1 MSRVILLRHGESE
14 WNLAN
19 RFTGWT
25 DVDLSEAG
33 RAQAWAAGEA
43 LATAGLLPQV
53 TFTSVLTRAIR
64 TLWLALD
71 ASDRMWLPVHR
82 DWRLNERHYGAL
94 QGENKAE
101 FERRYGAEQ
110 VHAWRRSYATR
121 PPDLEWDDERHPRFD
136 PRYAALEPG
145 QLPAAESLAD
155 TVTRVRPWWSDTL
168 RPCIEAGRDALV
180 VAHGNSLRALIK
192 DLEGYSDE
200 GIAGLNVPLAEP
212 LIYEFDRAGELVD
225 KTTLTLSEE

>member
-25 DVDLSEAG
+25 DVDLSDTG
-33 RAQAWAAGEA
+33 RRQAWAAGEA
-43 LATAGLLPQV
+43 LARAELLPTV

-71 ASDRMWLPVHR
+71 ASDRMWLPVTR

-94 QGENKAE
+94 QGENKKE
-101 FERRYGAEQ
+101 FEARYGAEQ

-121 PPDLEWDDERHPRFD
+121 PPELDGTDPRHPRFD
-136 PRYAALEPG
+136 PRYAGLDPAG
-145 QLPAAESLAD
+145 LPAAESLAD
-155 TVTRVRPWWSDTL
+155 TIERVRPWWDEAL
-168 RPCIEAGRDALV
+168 RPCIEAGQDALV
-180 VAHGNSLRALIK
+180 AAHGNSLRALIK

-200 GIAGLNVPLAEP
+200 GIAGLDVPLAEP
-212 LIYEFDRAGELVD
+212 LIYEFDARGELVD

>member
-25 DVDLSEAG
+25 DVDLSDTG
-33 RAQAWAAGEA
+33 RRQAWAAGEA
-43 LATAGLLPQV
+43 LAAAGLLPTV

-71 ASDRMWLPVHR
+71 ASDRMWLPVTR

-94 QGENKAE
+94 QGENKKE
-101 FERRYGAEQ
+101 FEARYGAEQ
-110 VHAWRRSYATR
+110 VLAWRRSYATR
-121 PPDLEWDDERHPRFD
+121 PPELDWTDPRHPRFD
-136 PRYAALEPG
+136 PRYAGLDPAG
-145 QLPAAESLAD
+145 LPPAESLAD
-155 TVTRVRPWWSDTL
+155 TVARVRPWWDEAL
-168 RPCIEAGRDALV
+168 RPCLEAGQDALV
-180 VAHGNSLRALIK
+180 AAHGNSLRALIK
-192 DLEGYSDE
+192 DLEGYSDK
-200 GIAGLNVPLAEP
+200 GIAGLDVPLAEP
-212 LIYEFDRAGELVD
+212 LIYEFDAQGELVD